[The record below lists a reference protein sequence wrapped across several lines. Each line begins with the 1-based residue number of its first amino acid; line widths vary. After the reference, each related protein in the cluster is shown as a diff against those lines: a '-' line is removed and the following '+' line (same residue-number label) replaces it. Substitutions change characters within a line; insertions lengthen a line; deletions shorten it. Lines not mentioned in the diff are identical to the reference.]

1 MVSLPGASLTTGA
14 PGAWRVSLLV
24 LAISLAW
31 ICAWYGSTAAI
42 MVSTWANS
50 ETFAHGFVVV
60 PIVLWLVWRIRDH
73 LALLQPSPDWRVLP
87 VLAIVGFA
95 WLAAKLGAVNV
106 VAQVAFVAM
115 LVLTVPTLLG
125 VTVTRALLFPL
136 GFLFFCVPI
145 GEFLLPTLMEHTA
158 NFTVSALRV
167 SGVPVYR
174 EGLQLVIPTGRW
186 SVVEA
191 CSGVR
196 YLIASLMVGT
206 LFAYLNYRSAWRRW
220 AFVGVSIVV
229 PIIANWVRAYMIVM
243 LGHLTNNRLAVG
255 VDHIIYGWLF
265 FGVVMVLMFWIGAKW
280 REDSSPFVASRAPA
294 VGASSV
300 HERVSQPFGL
310 WTTAAALMA
319 MTLVW
324 PIADLRAERSISTQ
338 PARIAIAPING
349 WTAATGTGGPAFE
362 PRFVSPSATIHQQ
375 FEQGSSNVGLLVA
388 FYRDQRFDRK
398 LVGSDNKLVTSLD
411 SVWNVLRVSRLDVPI
426 EGRDHPVT
434 LTELQS
440 RDGSRL
446 VAVQWYWI
454 DGIITSNDAIA
465 KAATA
470 WSRLIGHGDDSAAIV
485 VYSRAPTSVTAQTE
499 ILAFI
504 HDAWPFVEAALDK
517 SRADR

>member
-1 MVSLPGASLTTGA
+1 M
-14 PGAWRVSLLV
+14 
-24 LAISLAW
+24 
-31 ICAWYGSTAAI
+31 
-42 MVSTWANS
+42 
-50 ETFAHGFVVV
+50 
-60 PIVLWLVWRIRDH
+60 
-73 LALLQPSPDWRVLP
+73 
-87 VLAIVGFA
+87 
-95 WLAAKLGAVNV
+95 
-106 VAQVAFVAM
+106 
-115 LVLTVPTLLG
+115 
-125 VTVTRALLFPL
+125 
-136 GFLFFCVPI
+136 
-145 GEFLLPTLMEHTA
+145 

-426 EGRDHPVT
+426 EDLARTMTELRIRHVPVVVDGK
-434 LTELQS
+434 LHAIVSIGDIVKHRIDELQS
-440 RDGSRL
+440 ERDQL
-446 VAVQWYWI
+446 VGYIQ
-454 DGIITSNDAIA
+454 
-465 KAATA
+465 
-470 WSRLIGHGDDSAAIV
+470 
-485 VYSRAPTSVTAQTE
+485 Q
-499 ILAFI
+499 
-504 HDAWPFVEAALDK
+504 
-517 SRADR
+517 